1 MTERPYK
8 PKNGKPSKG
17 KPRASGSSRT
27 GSTPSRGGR
36 PPRKRAEERPPPPE
50 SRSLIPRLVVATKN
64 AGKVMEIITMLEGVA
79 LRIAGPD
86 VISKLDSPTED
97 ARTFAANARKKALH
111 YSRSLRHDFVLA
123 DDSGLEIDAL
133 DGEPGVRSARLGGP
147 SASDMD
153 RVRLILSRMEKV
165 SWELRDARF
174 KCVVAIA
181 KNGTVLAT
189 FEGQVDGKIAFEPS
203 GSAGFG
209 YDPIFFFPPMHRTF
223 ADLEPVEKNSVSHR
237 HQAMRQAVAW
247 LKEKFAAPE
256 MTTPSSP

>member
-8 PKNGKPSKG
+8 SKTGKPSKG
-17 KPRASGSSRT
+17 KPKTAGSSKSSSR
-27 GSTPSRGGR
+27 PSRPR
-36 PPRKRAEERPPPPE
+36 PPRKREEERPLPPE
-50 SRSLIPRLVVATKN
+50 PRSLIPRLVVATKN
-64 AGKVMEIITMLEGVA
+64 TGKVMEIITMLEGVV
-79 LRIAGPD
+79 LRIAGPELMTNID
-86 VISKLDSPTED
+86 APSED
-97 ARTFAANARKKALH
+97 ARTFTANARKKALH
-111 YSRSLRHDFVLA
+111 YSRSLRHDYVLA

-133 DGEPGVRSARLGGP
+133 DGQPGVRSARLGGP

-165 SWELRDARF
+165 PWEQRDARF

-181 KNGTVLAT
+181 KNGTLLAT
-189 FEGQVDGKIAFEPS
+189 FEGEVEGKIAFEPS

-237 HQAMRQAVAW
+237 HQAMTQAIAW
-247 LKEKFAAPE
+247 LKEKFS
-256 MTTPSSP
+256 TP